1 MVIGMDFYKDSAQ
14 KNSSVCAFIASID
27 NKESKLNCTKY
38 FSRCHIQPRGQEF
51 SNSLE
56 MFMIGFYNS
65 NLKIIFSYYY
75 FHSFC
80 FVFPKDALAKY
91 NEKNHT
97 FPDRVI
103 IYRDGVSD
111 GQLDAVAEFEVP
123 QIKKSF
129 NYVSQEYK

>member
-51 SNSLE
+51 STCLE
-56 MFMIGFYNS
+56 MFM
-65 NLKIIFSYYY
+65 
-75 FHSFC
+75 
-80 FVFPKDALAKY
+80 VDALAKY
-91 NEKNHT
+91 NERNHT
-97 FPDRVI
+97 YPDRIV

-111 GQLDAVAEFEVP
+111 GQFEAVSELEVP
-123 QIKKSF
+123 QIKRAFK
-129 NYVSQEYK
+129 YVNEEYKYFRLFKVKKK